1 MATLTLV
8 TEQDGQQARERLH
21 AERNRVEG
29 LMESVRSGLGDGE
42 DEVSELSDYDQHPA
56 DTGSETFEREKD
68 LSILEQL
75 EGELAEI
82 QAALR
87 RIDEGTYGIDEV
99 TGETIPVERLEAVP
113 TARTNVDTEE
123 RERRASP

>member
-1 MATLTLV
+1 V
-8 TEQDGQQARERLH
+8 TEHEGEQARERLH

-29 LMESVRSGLGDGE
+29 LMESVRGELGDGE
-42 DEVSELSDYDQHPA
+42 NEVSELSDYDQHPA

-99 TGETIPVERLEAVP
+99 TGETIPAERLEAVP

-123 RERRASP
+123 RERRASR